1 MTIAAMCVFY
11 AVALSGYYNAHS
23 QMTKQLVE
31 MQNELSNVRKIN
43 AQILSGNYQVLI
55 VYTRFAAQKRLLRKS
70 KKTCKNVI
78 GDIYTYIHI
87 VVDV

>member
-1 MTIAAMCVFY
+1 MERPRLVMTIAAMCVFY

-43 AQILSGNYQVLI
+43 AQILSGNYQVCD
-55 VYTRFAAQKRLLRKS
+55 FP
-70 KKTCKNVI
+70 CP
-78 GDIYTYIHI
+78 DICFWNFFLT
-87 VVDV
+87 